1 MTKPATRPSV
11 RSVLHV
17 LGSLNV
23 DFLAANRVVFEGE
36 SQAVM
41 ALGGYR
47 DVDSVELACRGGE
60 SFRAVRREIE
70 ERPPFGAL
78 FRVAPTMYRE
88 ESIRSMLRKIVGV
101 VDVEGKPVRIMIYSY
116 QDDPVFGTPNAGA
129 IPVPALPQE
138 ASYALAIIR
147 ATDTYW
153 EHYRDLL
160 DLCAMFRQWGA
171 PDEHVWAAVDRFYH
185 SKTVYRSITEGM
197 RKLIGVSPSDREALF
212 LSLGVE
218 PAEGQGLIQDQA
230 MAWVRLIRER
240 VTASLT
246 GH

>member
-1 MTKPATRPSV
+1 MTKPTTKPSI
-11 RSVLHV
+11 RSVLRV
-17 LGSLNV
+17 LGDLNV
-23 DFLAANRVVFEGE
+23 DFLVANQVVFEGE

-47 DVDSVELACRGGE
+47 DVDSVELACRGSE
-60 SFRAVRREIE
+60 SFRAVRREVKE
-70 ERPPFGAL
+70 GTSFGAL
-78 FRVAPTMYRE
+78 FRVTPTMYQG

-101 VDVEGKPVRIMIYSY
+101 VDVEGKPVRVVIYSH

-129 IPVPALPQE
+129 LRVPALPQE

-171 PDEHVWAAVDRFYH
+171 PPEHAWAAVDRFY
-185 SKTVYRSITEGM
+185 SPKTVYRSITEGM
-197 RKLIGVSPSDREALF
+197 RKLIGMSPDDREALF

-218 PAEGQGLIQDQA
+218 PAEGQGLIQEQA